1 MKADKELGF
10 GFIKKNS
17 ARPCTVQYWSE
28 EGLRLYHALDLGEDI
43 LFLGCH
49 WQGCKIGEDGKRLL
63 YYELAL
69 RQPVKGKWE
78 YQILLC
84 KQMTKDYLQFRIG

>member
-28 EGLRLYHALDLGEDI
+28 EGLRLYHVLALGEDI
-43 LFLGCH
+43 LFWDATG
-49 WQGCKIGEDGKRLL
+49 RV
-63 YYELAL
+63 
-69 RQPVKGKWE
+69 VK
-78 YQILLC
+78 
-84 KQMTKDYLQFRIG
+84 